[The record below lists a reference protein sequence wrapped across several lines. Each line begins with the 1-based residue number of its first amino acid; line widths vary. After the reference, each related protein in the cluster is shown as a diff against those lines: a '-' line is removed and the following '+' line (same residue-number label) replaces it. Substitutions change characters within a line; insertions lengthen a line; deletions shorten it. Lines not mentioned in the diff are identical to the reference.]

1 MDQTTMKKAC
11 DATELVIAQIEA
23 GQLDLPTPCSE
34 WDVRSLLN
42 HVVGTLHLGAA
53 LLTDMPP
60 AVAMGPGELPAQ
72 DVLGPEPLAAYRS
85 GVEALLAA
93 ATAGGLDRQHATP
106 LGDMPG
112 AVLGGFTT
120 LDIAVHGW
128 DLATA
133 TGQTPTLDD
142 DLAET
147 VLTFARQTLTA
158 DTRAPRIAPELPA
171 PPDASPTDQLISF
184 LGRRA

>member
-11 DATELVIAQIEA
+11 DATDQVIAQIEG
-23 GQLDLPTPCSE
+23 GQLDLPTPCTD
-34 WDVRSLLN
+34 WDVRSLLS

-60 AVAMGPGELPAQ
+60 TVAMSPGELPAQ
-72 DVLGPEPLAAYRS
+72 EVLGPEPLAAYRS

-93 ATAGGLDRQHATP
+93 ASAGGLDRQHATP

-133 TGQTPTLDD
+133 TGIPHALND

-158 DTRAPRIAPELPA
+158 DTRGPRIGPELPA
-171 PPDASPTDQLISF
+171 PPGASPADQLISF